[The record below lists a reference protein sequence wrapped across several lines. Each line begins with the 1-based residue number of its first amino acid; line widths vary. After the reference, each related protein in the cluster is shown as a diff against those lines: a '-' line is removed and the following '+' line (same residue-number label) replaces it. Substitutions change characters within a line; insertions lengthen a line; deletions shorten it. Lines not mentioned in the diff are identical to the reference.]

1 MLLGLDSAA
10 PIDQSLLNP
19 PTAHSLGPIRAPRHR
34 GQLQP
39 SALCVFH
46 PVSPTDHTWPTIF
59 VVVTCHNQGWL
70 TRSNASVSPPGP
82 LMGPPPGCL
91 VTVGDGVSLWPTIL
105 IVGAVKSQHIIVSEG
120 GQLASR
126 RQIQRPRGARPLR
139 VYKPHARYCKSCRS
153 QLLQLWSGRRGALH
167 ARVVSRGSGSN
178 VAR

>member
-10 PIDQSLLNP
+10 PIDQSLLTP

-70 TRSNASVSPPGP
+70 TRSNASVTHPGP
-82 LMGPPPGCL
+82 SWAPL
-91 VTVGDGVSLWPTIL
+91 
-105 IVGAVKSQHIIVSEG
+105 
-120 GQLASR
+120 LAAS
-126 RQIQRPRGARPLR
+126 
-139 VYKPHARYCKSCRS
+139 
-153 QLLQLWSGRRGALH
+153 
-167 ARVVSRGSGSN
+167 
-178 VAR
+178 